1 MEEKKRNYKMDNE
14 KGALIFLVVL
24 GHLLELCPGGA
35 ESFLYLAIYSFHMPA
50 FAFCSGYF
58 AKWNPKRL
66 VQGVLYPYLCFQ
78 ILYVAFDRGFLKETF
93 SQPFTRPYWLLWYL
107 MSIAF
112 WLLLLPLISRYLHL
126 GLWLLGASIAL
137 ALFIGFV
144 PWIGYRFSLSR
155 TFVLFPFFLAGYLY
169 RNGKLFC
176 NGEPIRRG
184 KLLPSGELF
193 HNRESG
199 ILPRLVLLAVPA
211 AASGL
216 VLLWLNRSAM
226 EPGWLYHALSYQ
238 RGNYTLWIR
247 GLLLLNAGAWTLSLL
262 FFLPDRRLPFLS
274 LLGENTMAV
283 YLLHGFFIKAA
294 KADGLSWDSRPESL
308 LLLLFIS
315 LVLCLLLGNPVTKRL
330 FHFLFSGEWLDRLL
344 C

>member
-1 MEEKKRNYKMDNE
+1 MEQKKRNYKIDNG
-14 KGALIFLVVL
+14 KAVLIFLVVL
-24 GHLLELCPGGA
+24 GHLLELCPGGTK
-35 ESFLYLAIYSFHMPA
+35 SFLYLAIYSFHMPA

-58 AKWNPKRL
+58 AKWNPKRI
-66 VQGVLYPYLCFQ
+66 VRGILYPYLCFQ
-78 ILYVAFDRGFLKETF
+78 ILYVAFDRFFLKDTF

-107 MSIAF
+107 MSMAF
-112 WLLLLPLISRYLHL
+112 WLLLLPFINRYLHL
-126 GLWLLGASIAL
+126 GLWLLGASAAL

-155 TFVLFPFFLAGYLY
+155 TMVLFAFFLAGYLCH
-169 RNGKLFC
+169 N
-176 NGEPIRRG
+176 
-184 KLLPSGELF
+184 GELF
-193 HNRESG
+193 YRGEPG
-199 ILPRLVLLAVPA
+199 KLPRLLLLAPPA
-211 AASGL
+211 AAAGL
-216 VLLWLNRSAM
+216 FLLWFNRSVI

-247 GLLLLNAGAWTLSLL
+247 IFLLLNAGVWTLSLL
-262 FFLPDRRLPFLS
+262 FVLQERKLPLLS
-274 LLGENTMAV
+274 ALGENTMAV

-294 KADGLSWDSRPESL
+294 KADGLFWNSRFENPLPL
-308 LLLLFIS
+308 LLIS